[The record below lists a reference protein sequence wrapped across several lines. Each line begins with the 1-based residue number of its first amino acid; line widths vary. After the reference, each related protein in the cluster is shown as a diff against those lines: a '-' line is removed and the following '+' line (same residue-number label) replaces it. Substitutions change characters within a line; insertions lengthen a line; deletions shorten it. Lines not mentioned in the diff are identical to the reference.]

1 MDTSPPPPPLNQ
13 SPEQI
18 PVEHHRRWLPALI
31 FLVLLLIVVGWW
43 WQQGMTPSGSDNNY
57 FTDEVRQQ
65 ILNLLGQNGDEAGTM
80 SEADRA
86 QIETR
91 LNTDSKVP
99 LSIEGRQQ
107 ILDSLGN

>member
-1 MDTSPPPPPLNQ
+1 M
-13 SPEQI
+13 
-18 PVEHHRRWLPALI
+18 
-31 FLVLLLIVVGWW
+31 
-43 WQQGMTPSGSDNNY
+43 
-57 FTDEVRQQ
+57 RQQ
-65 ILNLLGQNGDEAGTM
+65 ILNLLGRTGDETGAM

-99 LSIEGRQQ
+99 LSVEGRQQ

>member
-1 MDTSPPPPPLNQ
+1 MDTPSPLSPLNQ
-13 SPEQI
+13 PPEQI
-18 PVEHHRRWLPALI
+18 PAEHHRRWLPALI
-31 FLVLLLIVVGWW
+31 FLILLLVVVGWW
-43 WQQGMTPSGSDNNY
+43 WQQGRIPGQSNNYY

-65 ILNLLGQNGDEAGTM
+65 ILNLLGQNGDEAGAM

-99 LSIEGRQQ
+99 LSVEGRQQ